1 MITLFQ
7 IDGFIFEINM
17 YFYENIFDPIKLC
30 TPPNMYSEKIN
41 RRKMTMKEYRSINKI
56 TRLSGIQNGRM
67 KLPII

>member
-1 MITLFQ
+1 MK
-7 IDGFIFEINM
+7 IFLT
-17 YFYENIFDPIKLC
+17 PIKLC
-30 TPPNMYSEKIN
+30 TPNMYSEKIN